1 VENLWAPWRGEF
13 INAEKRS
20 DCIFCTFPAEEKDEQ
35 NLILGRTERSFAI
48 LNKYPY
54 NNGHLMVI
62 PRRHTDDFTAL
73 DQDELLDL
81 HVLLQL
87 SVGILR
93 AEYKPQGFNVGMNIG
108 AVAGAGIAGHIHHHV
123 VPRWGGDTNFMPVLG
138 STKVMIEHLDD
149 TWKKLRPRFDA
160 ALSAGPRVR

>member
-1 VENLWAPWRGEF
+1 MENLWAPWRGEF

-20 DCIFCTFPAEEKDEQ
+20 DCIFCTFPAEDQDSQ

-87 SVGILR
+87 AVGILR

-123 VPRWGGDTNFMPVLG
+123 VPRWGGDTNFMPVVGQTRVLP
-138 STKVMIEHLDD
+138 SLLAD
-149 TWKKLRPRFDA
+149 TRELLVQAWADTA
-160 ALSAGPRVR
+160 